1 MFFPSVL
8 ANFASDKQ
16 VLSLC
21 RKTEKQKHTDIKK
34 RMEGLTTLTN
44 EEREKIVAIVRKLQ
58 PLVAD
63 ILNPDDFHK
72 IRENLFKAVETG
84 ALQRDQFGLNPILF
98 DLQTALITVEEI
110 GLNRASV
117 VSILLHG
124 CVSMG
129 VTSIE
134 AVRTDFGDDVA
145 NIIKGI
151 LRVNELYAKNPSIE
165 TENFRDLLLS
175 FAEDMRVIFIIIAD
189 RVNLMRQLKNRGT
202 EEERQKVA
210 NEAAHLYAPLA
221 HKLGLYLVKR
231 ELEDLSLKYLEPDVY
246 YMIKEKLNATREARD
261 QYIANFIKPIEEK
274 LKESGLKF
282 HIKGRTKSIHSIWQK
297 MKKQKCKFEGIY
309 DLFAIRVI
317 LDSELDK
324 EKQDCWQVFSI
335 VTDMYRPN
343 PKRLR
348 DWLSVPKSNGYES
361 LHITVMGPE
370 GKWVEIQIR
379 TERMDEIAER
389 GLAAHWR
396 YKGVKDSGT
405 KLEEWLKDIRQ
416 ALESHVESDDKLVD
430 RFKVDLY
437 SDEVFV
443 FTPKGDLFKLPKG
456 ATILDFAFLI
466 HTNVGSHCTG
476 GKVNGKNVH
485 IRTKLQSGDQVEVLT
500 SPKQMPK
507 RDWLNVAVTPKART
521 KIRQSLNE
529 QEMKVSTFAK
539 ETLERKFKNKKIE
552 PEESVMMRLVKKM
565 GYKHVLEFYKAIA
578 EDILDVNTVIEQY
591 MELVERD
598 SNPAAFSAEQR
609 SAETFVQ
616 ATHEDNQKEM
626 QDVLVLDNN
635 LKGVEYSLAKCCNP
649 IYGDDVFGFVT
660 VNRGIKVHRMDCP
673 NAQALKEKMG
683 YRVLRARWAGK
694 GSKQYP
700 VTLYV
705 VGNDDI
711 GIVNNITSIINKEKG
726 VVLRSISI
734 QSSEDG
740 LFSGSLVV
748 MISDQ
753 NQLTQMIKKIATV
766 KGVKKVTR

>member
-1 MFFPSVL
+1 
-8 ANFASDKQ
+8 
-16 VLSLC
+16 
-21 RKTEKQKHTDIKK
+21 
-34 RMEGLTTLTN
+34 MEGLTTISGD
-44 EEREKIVAIVRKLQ
+44 EKELLISTVKKLQ

-72 IRENLFKAVETG
+72 IKEHLFRAVESG
-84 ALQRDQFGLNPILF
+84 ALQRDQFGFNPVLF

-117 VSILLHG
+117 VSILLHE
-124 CVSMG
+124 CVAMG
-129 VTSIE
+129 
-134 AVRTDFGDDVA
+134 AVSLDEVREEYGDDVA
-145 NIIKGI
+145 NIIKGL

-175 FAEDMRVIFIIIAD
+175 FAEDMRVIFIIIAN
-189 RVNLMRQLKNRGT
+189 RVNLMRQLKGRGT
-202 EEERQKVA
+202 DDERQRVA

-231 ELEDLSLKYLEPDVY
+231 ELEDLSLKFLEPDVY
-246 YMIKEKLNATREARD
+246 YMIKDKLNATREARD
-261 QYIANFIKPIEEK
+261 QYIANFIAPIDEK
-274 LKESGLKF
+274 LKASGLKF

-309 DLFAIRVI
+309 DLFAIRII
-317 LDSELDK
+317 LDSDFEK

-361 LHITVMGPE
+361 LHITVMGSQ

-396 YKGVKDSGT
+396 YKGVKDSGS
-405 KLEEWLKDIRQ
+405 KLEDWLKDIRQ
-416 ALESHVESDDKLVD
+416 ALETHAESDESLVD

-456 ATILDFAFLI
+456 STVLDFAFVI

-485 IRTKLQSGDQVEVLT
+485 IRTKLQSGDQVEILT

-521 KIRQSLNE
+521 KIRQSINE
-529 QEMKVSTFAK
+529 QEMKASTFAK
-539 ETLERKFKNKKIE
+539 EMLERKFKNKKIE
-552 PEESVMMRLVKKM
+552 PEESVMMRLVKKL

-578 EDILDVNTVIEQY
+578 EEILDVNTIIEQY
-591 MELVERD
+591 QEIVERD
-598 SNPAAFSAEQR
+598 NNPAAFATEQR
-609 SAETFVQ
+609 SADLYVQ
-616 ATHEDNQKEM
+616 SMHEDMNKES

-635 LKGVEYSLAKCCNP
+635 LKGVDYSLAKCCNP

-660 VNRGIKVHRMDCP
+660 VNRGIKVHRTDCP
-673 NAQALKEKMG
+673 NAQALHEKMG

-694 GSKQYP
+694 GNKQYP

-705 VGNDDI
+705 VGHDDI
-711 GIVNNITSIINKEKG
+711 GIVNNITSIIGKEKN
-726 VVLRSISI
+726 VVLRSISV

-748 MISDQ
+748 MIDDQ
-753 NQLTQMIKKIATV
+753 KQLNQMIKKISTV
-766 KGVKKVTR
+766 KGVKKVSR